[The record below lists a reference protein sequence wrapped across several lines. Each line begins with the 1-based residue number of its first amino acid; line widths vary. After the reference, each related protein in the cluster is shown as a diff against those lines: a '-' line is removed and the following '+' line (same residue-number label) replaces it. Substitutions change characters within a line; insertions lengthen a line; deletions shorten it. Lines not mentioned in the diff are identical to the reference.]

1 MSDNRPNPQA
11 TRESS
16 GNGGILFVLGAIVVA
31 IGLLL
36 WYVVG
41 GNTNPAIS
49 PVTNTDVTIQAPAS
63 NPAAAAVDPVATP
76 PDQTAPARPAEP
88 TEPSAPAQTAPAAPA
103 PAAPAAPAP
112 AAPAPAAPATPAA
125 PAAPSP

>member
-1 MSDNRPNPQA
+1 MSDQRPNPQVP
-11 TRESS
+11 RETA

-41 GNTNPAIS
+41 GNTTPATS
-49 PVTNTDVTIQAPAS
+49 PVTKTEVTIQAPAS
-63 NPAAAAVDPVATP
+63 APAAAAVDPVATP

-88 TEPSAPAQTAPAAPA
+88 VAPSAPAQTAPAAPA
-103 PAAPAAPAP
+103 PAAPA
-112 AAPAPAAPATPAA
+112 PAA
-125 PAAPSP
+125 PAAPGP